1 MRPTLQRETD
11 QQPVQP
17 PLSHSIAGGGLVEA
31 LAHRVA
37 ALTGWRRWLAALLA
51 GAASILSM
59 APFHFFPVLCA
70 TLPVLVWLIGSPSA
84 DQRPLRTA
92 ALGLFLDRRRLLAA
106 ALMGWLFGY
115 GFHVVGLYWL
125 REAFIVTGGGLA
137 MLWPLGVLGLPAYLA
152 LFQGLAA
159 AVAAVVP
166 GPPFRRVVALAL
178 ALSAAEW
185 LRGWLFTGFP
195 WNVLGLSLTGVDAL
209 MQTSALIGIYGL
221 TLLAVVVLA
230 GPAVMLAQ
238 QRSAPDRARAS
249 LLAGL
254 LLAGPLAAMYAFG
267 AWRLSS
273 PAPRMVDGVHLRL
286 VQPSLPQMEKWL
298 PEKQP
303 EHLERQLQLTRDGPD
318 GRGLAGI
325 THVVW
330 PEAAMPFLP
339 LQRPQ
344 VLQAIAE
351 TLPDGVHLLAGVLR
365 LERSRR
371 PPLPGQLSEVIEQ
384 RVYNSL
390 AVIDDAGTPA
400 AVYDKT
406 HLVPFGEYL
415 PFPEILE
422 GIGLQALVR
431 QRGGF
436 AIGPEPRPLLQV
448 PGLPPVGPLICYE
461 AVFPGSTRHSAGR
474 PSVLLNITNDG
485 WFGNSLGPRQH
496 LHQARMRSVE
506 EGLPLVRV
514 ANNGIS
520 AVYDAYG
527 RELTRLS
534 LDVAGVIDIGLP
546 GSIAPPPYSRL
557 GDLPFGLIWV
567 LTALWL
573 LRRTSITEN

>member
-1 MRPTLQRETD
+1 M
-11 QQPVQP
+11 QQP
-17 PLSHSIAGGGLVEA
+17 LSDRATGAGLAAA
-31 LAHRVA
+31 LSLRLA
-37 ALTGWRRWLAALLA
+37 ALTGWRRWLAAFLA

-59 APFHFFPVLCA
+59 APFHVFPVLCL
-70 TLPVLVWLIGSPSA
+70 TLPALLFLIGAPGGTE
-84 DQRPLRTA
+84 RPVR
-92 ALGLFLDRRRLLAA
+92 GLVLDRRRLLDA
-106 ALMGWLFGY
+106 ALIGWLFGY

-152 LFQGLAA
+152 LFHGLAA
-159 AVAAVVP
+159 AAAAAVA
-166 GPPFRRVVALAL
+166 GPPVRRVVALGL
-178 ALSAAEW
+178 GLSATEW

-195 WNVLGLSLTGVDAL
+195 WNVLGLALTGLDSL

-221 TLLAVVVLA
+221 TLVAVVVLA
-230 GPAVMLAQ
+230 GPVVLIAAD
-238 QRSAPDRARAS
+238 DRGEAGGTRLR

-254 LLAGPLAAMYAFG
+254 LLAGPLLAMYALG

-273 PAPRMVDGVHLRL
+273 PGPAMVEGVRLRL

-303 EHLERQLQLTRDGPD
+303 EHLQRQLQLTRDGPD
-318 GRGLAGI
+318 GRGLTGI

-344 VLQAIAE
+344 VLEAIAQ
-351 TLPDGVHLLAGVLR
+351 TLPEGVHLLAGVLR
-365 LERSRR
+365 LEQVRR
-371 PPLPGQLSEVIEQ
+371 PPTAGQASDAVDQ
-384 RVYNSL
+384 RVFNSL
-390 AVIDDAGTPA
+390 AVIDDTGRPV

-415 PFPEILE
+415 PFPELLE

-448 PGLPPVGPLICYE
+448 PGLPPIGPLICYE
-461 AVFPGSTRHSAGR
+461 AVFPGSTRQSAGR
-474 PSVLLNITNDG
+474 PALLLNITNDG
-485 WFGNSLGPRQH
+485 WFGDSLGPRQH
-496 LHQARMRSVE
+496 LHQARVRSVE
-506 EGLPLVRV
+506 EGLPLIRV
-514 ANNGIS
+514 ANNGIT

-527 RELTRLS
+527 RELARLG

-546 GSIAPPPYSRL
+546 GNIAPPLYSRL
-557 GDLPFGLIWV
+557 GNLPFWLLWGTI
-567 LTALWL
+567 ALWL